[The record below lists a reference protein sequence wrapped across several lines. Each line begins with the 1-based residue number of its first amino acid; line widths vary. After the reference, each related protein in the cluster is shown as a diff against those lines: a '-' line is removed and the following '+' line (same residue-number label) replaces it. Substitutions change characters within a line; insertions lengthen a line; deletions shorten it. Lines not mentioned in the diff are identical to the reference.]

1 MQGTEIPEASW
12 HGHKYDDDDKI
23 KEFVIEEADLKIKG
37 KKHLKELST
46 IRNDIVHLLILL
58 LRPISNIQVPRE

>member
-1 MQGTEIPEASW
+1 MD
-12 HGHKYDDDDKI
+12 KNNDDEI
-23 KEFVIEEADLKIKG
+23 KEFAIEEADLKIKG

>member
-12 HGHKYDDDDKI
+12 HGYKYDDDDKI

-46 IRNDIVHLLILL
+46 VRNDIVHLLILL